1 MTPEE
6 IHAEL
11 DRLSRAQPY
20 AVLADKAAKL
30 CDAMANLRNMA
41 QARED
46 HELNSALEAERSDAA
61 ERREKQEAASR
72 VLRHYAETLAGL
84 CDGVIVALRRVDEGA
99 IPTPNGE
106 VRS

>member
-46 HELNSALEAERSDAA
+46 HELNQVLEAQRTDAP

-84 CDGVIVALRRVDEGA
+84 CDGVVVALRRVEEGK
-99 IPTPNGE
+99 TDTGTGGE
-106 VRS
+106 GG

>member
-1 MTPEE
+1 MTPDE
-6 IHAEL
+6 IHAEI

-20 AVLADKAAKL
+20 AVLADNAAKL

-46 HELNSALEAERSDAA
+46 HALLAGALEDDQQ
-61 ERREKQEAASR
+61 REKQEAASR

-84 CDGVIVALRRVDEGA
+84 CDGVIVALRRVEEGS
-99 IPTPNGE
+99 IPGGMEQPK
-106 VRS
+106 